1 MGTPVKGRGRG
12 RGRSGRAGERAS
24 GLAALRLLGPRRAGS
39 GVRSARGRA
48 GTDSGT
54 RREACARGGLEREA
68 PRPGRYGRGP
78 QPSRAPQP
86 GGPSRPSRAA
96 APAVPGLR
104 LRAARGAGP
113 GRTPPG
119 CATGPGRGGGAA
131 PTCTGAAGQLS
142 PRGAVTCG
150 GGGGGGGSS
159 RGGEGASFRKGWD
172 LLARPPGPLLPR
184 RGPPPT
190 YSGVPAARPSGRVDP
205 LGLGLMPPPG
215 APNSHPGQEP
225 GVDRRAASFRSLCGR
240 VCLALLIQQK
250 EGRNLGSSAWWLFI
264 PDLL

>member
-39 GVRSARGRA
+39 GVSSARGRA

-96 APAVPGLR
+96 APAVPGLC

-113 GRTPPG
+113 DAPWLRN
-119 CATGPGRGGGAA
+119 GPGQGRGRRAYLHWCGGAA
-131 PTCTGAAGQLS
+131 IA
-142 PRGAVTCG
+142 
-150 GGGGGGGSS
+150 S
-159 RGGEGASFRKGWD
+159 RGCDLRRWRWRRRQQSRRGGRFLQEGVGS
-172 LLARPPGPLLPR
+172 ARPPAR
-184 RGPPPT
+184 PPPAAP
-190 YSGVPAARPSGRVDP
+190 GPA
-205 LGLGLMPPPG
+205 
-215 APNSHPGQEP
+215 
-225 GVDRRAASFRSLCGR
+225 
-240 VCLALLIQQK
+240 
-250 EGRNLGSSAWWLFI
+250 
-264 PDLL
+264 PDLFWGPRC